1 MTQTRSSTRNAATA
15 PATNTRSGR
24 RTAASRSPTRNAQA
38 NLSRKQRSRKQQ
50 STKKTAPREAAAPT
64 EALEAVPSDDEPE
77 GNEKVIDTA
86 STEVLAVHIDDAPE
100 DKEDVI
106 NTASAKV
113 PEAVPGDEPENDEE
127 TVDSDADGGESTLP
141 PSSPPLASSSP
152 LASPPAPVSPPTPT
166 RPLPRRLLRST
177 TVPRPATGDVN
188 DDMFSLGHRWLRRR
202 RSVSSQPQPSSDGLW
217 KSVGSEPQ
225 LNSDNLDE
233 SGVDRHGERGLPD
246 DDDCTNADD
255 AHIGD
260 GEAFGDYESPPP
272 RRTRPSLS
280 ARPSRSL
287 SPASPSK
294 PLGCGI
300 SRSRSITVGPVSP
313 GAISRRSRSRMLS
326 NAREPSPLRA
336 VSRGHSRSHRTNR
349 TSKSSSGAISRRS
362 RSRALSKAREPSP
375 PRAVSRGR
383 SRSPRISKP
392 SPVGAMPHPPARGPP
407 PPLPPAH
414 TKPPPPLPPTH
425 TKPPPA
431 SFSRHNK
438 PPAPAPDSPRGSP
451 IRTRNGGH
459 QARPPPE
466 RSPSPSRDLSSDDRG
481 EAKARVARGY
491 SPAAISNAGDEDDM
505 QDYLAEVAVHGF
517 SEDDA
522 GGKPT
527 KKSKARAMVATNG
540 KVKGRAAPAP
550 APDPESTDP
559 NPDEVVEEDLMGRGY
574 TPGPVPRQIL
584 EQLHTLEEEYDGK
597 VAALAASCNKDPA
610 TLRRA
615 TTPHELRSTSAWNM
629 YLSHH
634 AVHHPKRPGSKLNS
648 ITVHRLSSNK
658 MPAPTAQYNIDARRA
673 FEALLPGLSKAE
685 MGKTSLVLERLP
697 WLQNWWKELN
707 INHVENLRTKGQFR
721 VQAKKAAGPLIQM
734 AKQLSNTWG
743 IHIFAVA
750 IDPRGGDSFAFA
762 GSREMEQVRLA
773 DGSSISGFMGD
784 LETKIRMIQM
794 EERGEDTSCLY
805 VPHRPRN
812 SNQTMKKAKQDVYR
826 SNFGMIMGD
835 RLAEICFKVGLFTAE
850 QVKNPTMVWNE
861 KFLDLAF
868 RGKFRIINYPLALE
882 NIGQVIGAEQFNM
895 EAANVK
901 EYDSFMPALERA
913 ANQET
918 GEDPEGKPVIRI
930 VAWDPEERDQQ
941 LEDQEEVPLVVSTDG
956 CSLRLVQHSPLGRK
970 AADRT
975 AGRKKESRR
984 CRTASSVTS
993 PAFRRR
999 RTPNPQEE
1007 SCKYRTAPSVTSTP
1021 REAESPNLALAP
1033 QSRVPIPARK
1043 SGLQPQANTVAG
1055 PSSSRRRDDVTTERE
1070 SALARRLQLSPAAA
1084 SPGEPPLKRRRTDD
1098 NERNTMAQTHAGNC
1112 KRKRSPDS
1120 PGHRDAVQDPSPIA
1134 IRLAIGNDRSE
1145 IFYATK
1151 FQPASRARSQD
1162 SHTYYFNTNGG
1173 KWRQMP
1179 QGMEP
1184 VITSQEDREKALSA
1198 KKLLGLVD

>member
-38 NLSRKQRSRKQQ
+38 NLSRKQRSRKQR

-100 DKEDVI
+100 DKEDITDTASAGNDEPEANETVI
-106 NTASAKV
+106 DTASAKV

-127 TVDSDADGGESTLP
+127 TVDSDTDGGESTLP

-188 DDMFSLGHRWLRRR
+188 DNMFSLGHRWLRRR

-233 SGVDRHGERGLPD
+233 SGVDRQGERGLPD

-313 GAISRRSRSRMLS
+313 GAISRRSRSRTLS

-336 VSRGHSRSHRTNR
+336 VSRGRSRSHRTNR
-349 TSKSSSGAISRRS
+349 TSKSYSGAISRRS

-375 PRAVSRGR
+375 PRAVSCGR
-383 SRSPRISKP
+383 SRSPRISKL
-392 SPVGAMPHPPARGPP
+392 SPIGAMPHPPARGPP

-414 TKPPPPLPPTH
+414 TKPPPPLPPAH
-425 TKPPPA
+425 TKPPPPLPPA
-431 SFSRHNK
+431 HNI

-459 QARPPPE
+459 QVRPPPE
-466 RSPSPSRDLSSDDRG
+466 RSPSPSRDLSSDDSTDEYGRTQ
-481 EAKARVARGY
+481 EAKRRLEAARAARGY

-527 KKSKARAMVATNG
+527 KNSKARAMVATNG

-574 TPGPVPRQIL
+574 SPGPVPRQIL
-584 EQLHTLEEEYDGK
+584 EQLHALEEEYDGK

-634 AVHHPKRPGSKLNS
+634 AVHHPKRPG
-648 ITVHRLSSNK
+648 T
-658 MPAPTAQYNIDARRA
+658 PTAQYNIDARRA

-697 WLQNWWKELN
+697 WLQYWWKELN
-707 INHVENLRTKGQFR
+707 TNHVENLRTKGQFR

-794 EERGEDTSCLY
+794 EERGEDTSRLY
-805 VPHRPRN
+805 VPRRPRN
-812 SNQTMKKAKQDVYR
+812 SNQTMKKAKRDVYR

-861 KFLDLAF
+861 KFLDLVF

-882 NIGQVIGAEQFNM
+882 NIGQVIGAEQFNTK
-895 EAANVK
+895 AVNVK

-956 CSLRLVQHSPLGRK
+956 RSLRLVQHSPLYVASVAE
-970 AADRT
+970 AA
-975 AGRKKESRR
+975 
-984 CRTASSVTS
+984 
-993 PAFRRR
+993 RR
-999 RTPNPQEE
+999 RTERRAEKRKAEGGKLPVPHRPLGHVPRLARLNPQ
-1007 SCKYRTAPSVTSTP
+1007 TSHWP
-1021 REAESPNLALAP
+1021 LSHGFQSPLAN
-1033 QSRVPIPARK
+1033 QVY
-1043 SGLQPQANTVAG
+1043 N
-1055 PSSSRRRDDVTTERE
+1055 RRQTRSQGRALRDVTTERE

-1098 NERNTMAQTHAGNC
+1098 NERNTMAQTHAGNR

-1151 FQPASRARSQD
+1151 FQPASHARSQD
-1162 SHTYYFNTNGG
+1162 SHTYYFNTNEG

-1179 QGMEP
+1179 HGMEP